1 MLENNLADS
10 GLKINNINLSTL
22 INQENKNRNEQLNA
36 VLGALTSG
44 DQSTIKDNNDLSIEE
59 KFVKYCVVNS
69 INDVQLQ
76 MQANTNTIQSE
87 FVVGYKNTQEN
98 YSLTDKFVNEN
109 LVLSSN
115 FAAKAVKSYHDVVD
129 YVNIQLD
136 STALTSLMILSGLIL
151 LGFLTAV
158 TYIILIIA
166 ANSTSFNLKGKMI
179 SSVQKN
185 LLYIIVSMLMI
196 ALYT

>member
-22 INQENKNRNEQLNA
+22 INQGNKNRNEQLNA

-166 ANSTSFNLKGKMI
+166 ANSTFFNLKGKMI
-179 SSVQKN
+179 SSEQKN